1 MCARI
6 ERLTCTKSLRRGP
19 QASVHKAIIFVLS
32 TYLLQGPCIVSKAA
46 PKMRASQ
53 VPCCSTYLTTQ
64 EVPGESGEGL
74 CFQSCYYDNTN
85 IPTGWGLVHRWIHT
99 VHLEHVSAV
108 QQPGFSGCDAALG
121 YQSCPKSH
129 IFQLFQDFASACH
142 VLRHQPSPRICAMA
156 MTSKCKGN

>member
-1 MCARI
+1 MHACVHADCVYFYARTGDRPLNVCMHTTLSVYLPFYAFMQHVCAYRKI
-6 ERLTCTKSLRRGP
+6 DVYEKL
-19 QASVHKAIIFVLS
+19 QA
-32 TYLLQGPCIVSKAA
+32 PCIVSKAA

-99 VHLEHVSAV
+99 VHLGHVSVV

-121 YQSCPKSH
+121 HQSCPKSH
-129 IFQLFQDFASACH
+129 IF
-142 VLRHQPSPRICAMA
+142 
-156 MTSKCKGN
+156 